1 MNKLI
6 IIGNLT
12 RDPETQEVSGVTCCT
27 FTVAVNRRVRSGAH
41 PEADYIRVTAW
52 RQLGDICGQYLAK
65 GRKVAVEGAARAYG
79 YNDRKTGDVRAY
91 IQMSADSV
99 EFLSAKSTGDGFEEV
114 TDEELPFDR

>member
-12 RDPETQEVSGVTCCT
+12 RDPEIQQVNGMTCCT
-27 FTVAVNRRVRSGAH
+27 FTVAVNRRVRAGSH
-41 PEADYIRVTAW
+41 PETEYIRVTAW
-52 RQLGDICGQYLAK
+52 RKLGDICGQYLAK
-65 GRKVAVEGAARAYG
+65 GRKVAVEGAARACG

-99 EFLSAKSTGDGFEEV
+99 EFLSTRSTDNGFEEV
-114 TDEELPFDR
+114 ADEELPFDR